1 MHHRSLM
8 ATFMSLLLLVSQCLL
23 VPAAHAA
30 MVGTDTELARA
41 ERAQQEQKIV
51 EALSR
56 EEARETLAR
65 YGVQPEQVEQ
75 RLSRLTDAEV
85 QQLAQKTEQL
95 PAGQDVLGFVLGVI
109 LILVLLDLLGATDV
123 FPAIEPVN

>member
-1 MHHRSLM
+1 MHHRSLV

-41 ERAQQEQKIV
+41 ERAQQEQQIV
-51 EALSR
+51 QALSR

-95 PAGQDVLGFVLGVI
+95 PAGQDVLGFVLALI
-109 LILVLLDLLGATDV
+109 LILLLLDLLGATDV
-123 FPAIEPVN
+123 FPAIDPVN

>member
-1 MHHRSLM
+1 MNHRSLV
-8 ATFMSLLLLVSQCLL
+8 ATFMSLLMLVSQCLL

-41 ERAQQEQKIV
+41 ERAQQEQQIV

-56 EEARETLAR
+56 EEARATLAR

-85 QQLAQKTEQL
+85 NRLAQQADNL
-95 PAGQDVLGFVLGVI
+95 PAGESVLGALV
-109 LILVLLDLLGATDV
+109 LILVILVVLDLLGATDI
-123 FPAIEPVN
+123 FPAIDAAN